1 MDDPQTKSD
10 RPQSDLTPSL
20 VARLRSGEGDAGAYL
35 NELYRDALVRFC
47 WGYLGCMDQAEDAVQ
62 DICYKVLTAET
73 VPDGFRAWLYRI
85 ARNHCNNLLRDRIR
99 RKEVGVLPMPSQVHE
114 VLTGLLTRLVNVEQ
128 HSRLNEL
135 VAQLPES
142 DREVLR
148 LRYVEDLSRSEI
160 AEILEVT
167 ESVVKSRLFIGLQ
180 RLREAAASGAED

>member
-1 MDDPQTKSD
+1 MDKPQTQSD
-10 RPQSDLTPSL
+10 RSLIDLTPSL

-47 WGYLGCMDQAEDAVQ
+47 WGYLGCMDEAEDAVQ
-62 DICYKVLTAET
+62 DICYKVLAAET

-99 RKEVGVLPMPSQVHE
+99 RKEVGELSMPSQAYE
-114 VLTGLLTRLVNVEQ
+114 ELTGQLTRLVKVEQ
-128 HSRLNEL
+128 QSRLNEL
-135 VAQLPES
+135 VAQLPDS

-148 LRYVEDLSRSEI
+148 LRYVEDLPRSEI

-180 RLREAAASGAED
+180 RLREAAADGAGD